1 MKKEGNAKRRKT
13 QKKPIPIRM
22 KQWVKEFRHQLPL
35 QMMVLPGLVFM
46 IVFNYI
52 PIYGLKIAFQ
62 NYTVVDRLDTAK
74 WVGFENFE
82 IILTDKYFW
91 DSVYNTLGISFLK
104 LLIGFV
110 TPIILAVMIYEL
122 NGGIFKRVV
131 QTISYMPHFLSWI
144 VLGGMMISWMST
156 NGMFNSVLKELGI
169 ITEGKNILLDADK
182 YWWIASVSDLW
193 KNAGWGTILYL
204 ASMAGID
211 PTYYEAARIDG
222 AGRLTRIWCITLPLI
237 KTIIGLNFIL
247 TVSGL
252 LGSNLDQTLVLMN
265 TQNQPRAEVI
275 NSYVYR
281 MGIAQGDFSY
291 ATAAG
296 LGVSI
301 VSVILLVIA
310 NKLTSKLNEQS
321 VL

>member
-1 MKKEGNAKRRKT
+1 MKKGNSGNAQKAPAGVRAKR
-13 QKKPIPIRM
+13 
-22 KQWVKEFRHQLPL
+22 WLVDFRNQMPL
-35 QMMVLPGLVFM
+35 QMMVLPGVAFM

-62 NYTVVDRLDTAK
+62 NYTVVDTLDTAR
-74 WVGFENFE
+74 WVGMENFR

-91 DSVYNTLGISFLK
+91 DSVYNTLGISLLK
-104 LLIGFV
+104 LLVGFV
-110 TPIILAVMIYEL
+110 APILLAVMIYEL
-122 NGGIFKRVV
+122 KDGIFKRVV

-144 VLGGMMISWMST
+144 VLGGMLISWLST
-156 NGMFNSVLKELGI
+156 NGMFNSVLKSVGL

-182 YWWIASVSDLW
+182 YWWIAVLSDVW
-193 KNAGWGTILYL
+193 KSAGWGTILYL

-222 AGRLTRIWCITLPLI
+222 AGRIRQIWSITLPLI

-281 MGIAQGDFSY
+281 MGISQGDFSY

-301 VSVILLVIA
+301 VSVVLLVIA
-310 NKLTSKLNEQS
+310 NKLTSRMNERS